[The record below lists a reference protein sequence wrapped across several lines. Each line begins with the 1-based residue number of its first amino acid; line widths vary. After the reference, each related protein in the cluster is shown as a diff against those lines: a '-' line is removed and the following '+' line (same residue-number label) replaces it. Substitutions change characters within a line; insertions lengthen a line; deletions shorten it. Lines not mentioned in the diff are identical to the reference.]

1 MVVISRIS
9 MDVELRHQS
18 DEYSSAIEPA
28 FALKLFHTFTV
39 ESTAASF

>member
-18 DEYSSAIEPA
+18 DEY
-28 FALKLFHTFTV
+28 FTV
-39 ESTAASF
+39 ESTAADLANRSSRTLAK